1 MSADIGSFQSKQFTV
16 KKPNMS
22 HLSAGIHHAS
32 AASIGGNSSGGR
44 GLGVGDNSGSV
55 DQTEPA
61 QLP

>member
-1 MSADIGSFQSKQFTV
+1 
-16 KKPNMS
+16 MS
-22 HLSAGIHHAS
+22 HLSAGIQHAS

-44 GLGVGDNSGSV
+44 GLGVGDNSSSV